1 MKPVIL
7 ICGQIGP
14 KYGWINLLLGM
25 WVHEWKQSSV
35 VYNRSGHVVVCVCVC
50 AEEMKLIFLGQV
62 RSNISENLFVV
73 VNLVLSN

>member
-35 VYNRSGHVVVCVCVC
+35 VYNRSGHVCGVCVCV
-50 AEEMKLIFLGQV
+50 EEMKLIFLCQV
-62 RSNISENLFVV
+62 RSSISENLFVV
-73 VNLVLSN
+73 VNLILSN